1 MGRPDAVFT
10 DIEKH
15 LRETQRL
22 TLVASWEWDLTND
35 KLAWSD
41 EHYRIFGVA
50 PETFTPTFAAALKLI
65 HPDDLPAVQSVIT
78 RARTAEGRLCCAFRV
93 VRPDGVV
100 RHVVTR
106 IAGRESG
113 GDARRSVY
121 GTVQD
126 VTEAMLCEADL
137 LRANRRAQALAAQIL
152 EVQETERRRIAN
164 ELHDGIG
171 QTLTAVQI
179 ALHRVRRRT
188 RSKGVLSGIDDCTAI
203 TYSAIEQVRGLAINL
218 RPPHLDDLGLEAT
231 IAWLLEQQSAV
242 PGLKGTFDARSVP
255 RSLPPEIEIACFRVV
270 QEALTNVAKHA
281 RATRVAVE
289 LHYEADVLRLGIE
302 DDGVG
307 FDIEAAHSRAIAGAS
322 VGLLSMEER
331 ALLAGG
337 HLTIQPGPAGG
348 TRISAS
354 FPLASAGA
362 REVPAQG

>member
-1 MGRPDAVFT
+1 MI

-22 TLVASWEWDLTND
+22 TLVASWEWDLSND

-41 EHYRIFGVA
+41 EHYRIFGVE
-50 PETFTPTFAAALKLI
+50 PETFTPTFEAALKLI
-65 HPDDLPAVQSVIT
+65 HPDDVPAVQSVIT
-78 RARTAEGRLCCAFRV
+78 RARTSGGRLCCAFRV
-93 VRPDGVV
+93 VRPDGVI

-106 IAGRESG
+106 IACAKSRS
-113 GDARRSVY
+113 DTPPSVY
-121 GTVQD
+121 GTLQD
-126 VTEAMLCEADL
+126 VTEAKLCEADL
-137 LRANRRAQALAAQIL
+137 LRANRRAQALSAQIL

-203 TYSAIEQVRGLAINL
+203 TCSAIEQVRGLAINL

-231 IAWLLEQQSAV
+231 IAWLLEQQSTV

-255 RSLPPEIEIACFRVV
+255 RSLPPEIEIACFRVA
-270 QEALTNVAKHA
+270 QEALVNVLKHA

-289 LHYEADVLRLGIE
+289 LRYEEDVLHLGVE

-307 FDIEAAHSRAIAGAS
+307 FDIEAAHSRAIAGTS

-337 HLTIQPGPAGG
+337 RLTIQPVSTGG
-348 TRISAS
+348 TRISVS
-354 FPLASAGA
+354 FPLASVPE
-362 REVPAQG
+362 REAPVPE